1 MHPVEQHLFATNF
14 KDLAGSRIQ
23 GTVALSDELI
33 NLGILDLL
41 QGLKSGG
48 GANST
53 MEDKETST
61 EETARPDPQAMLG
74 LLDIDQ
80 LTVKAKEG
88 RIFLE
93 VDVELKKA

>member
-14 KDLAGSRIQ
+14 KDLAGTRIQ

-41 QGLKSGG
+41 QGLKGEPS
-48 GANST
+48 S
-53 MEDKETST
+53 TST
-61 EETARPDPQAMLG
+61 AESKKADSVDAARPDPQAMLG